1 MKTTNSTNDLIGD
14 NEDFVTL
21 IQVARENEDIRNQLL
36 VILSQDAFN
45 RVSII
50 NSFIEDMR
58 LKSAPK
64 ELISAI
70 ACLLDESAAEKA
82 FEILSSVHP

>member
-1 MKTTNSTNDLIGD
+1 MDSDTNKKSLIGD
-14 NEDFVTL
+14 NEEFVTL

-45 RVSII
+45 RASII

-58 LKSAPK
+58 IKNAPK

-70 ACLLDESAAEKA
+70 ACLLDDDVAERA
-82 FEILSSVHP
+82 REILTD

>member
-1 MKTTNSTNDLIGD
+1 MTIMNTTNTKNGLIRD
-14 NEDFVTL
+14 NEQFVTL
-21 IQVARENEDIRNQLL
+21 IQVARENEEIRNQLL

-45 RVSII
+45 RASII

-58 LKSAPK
+58 LKNAPK

-70 ACLLDESAAEKA
+70 ACLLDNGIAERA
-82 FEILSSVHP
+82 LEILSK